1 MNEYVDMPQ
10 ELGNVEGSIW
20 ISKNN
25 KHLRYSTDNKD
36 DSVPS
41 WVNPI
46 SVYDVGSKD
55 IVKRGAP
62 VSVGLIN
69 QLAVEASGPG
79 DSAVVVTDPGV
90 NGWCIGIALEP
101 ASITSGNKKIHIQ
114 SHGQIEYDLSKKDDE
129 RYYLPPHTDK
139 AFTWTYEDIGRP
151 VYVSNKNKGEL
162 TLELTDAS
170 YDGGTIICVGR
181 VADAPLGTEKDIS
194 YQKILLEIQ
203 LSGDVRGV
211 VDTAQIS
218 VSMTSQIP
226 ATGTTITSANDRI
239 FFVKV
244 VNGKGS
250 FILNNDDLKT
260 PSTNVPIGAVVV
272 SPNSEGKIQLSPYY
286 GKDLLVTRLGII
298 SGNFGFTTADTGKTA
313 YLNDGFINFSK
324 GADSVEFKVGTC
336 ISETKFLV
344 DCRYTKENAASEMV
358 GTIKPV
364 FGDNLLDAG
373 FALVDQEVHSVLG
386 DEIDWTPLM
395 TNCYSKDIFVFSKS
409 KDGPFTR
416 VAEGGW
422 QLLDETG
429 NTGILSTAKPTYFK
443 FRNLFYTIVGN
454 DGNEKRCACQIK
466 YSAEGTPDAQSY
478 IWPEQAFELSLDEK
492 SGGKAGSSNVLIN
505 ISNLVQLGAYMD
517 NNGQNIEAY
526 DIVMLNKKND
536 SMMSPGYSM
545 VNGKVCG
552 YEWQISKIGAATYLE
567 LVTVPDGYG
576 ASDTLG
582 VTYPYGKALKNP
594 LDVIVTVRRR
604 PTQYNSIYLNQFP
617 KANPWLPHTDANGNL
632 LSGGER
638 IYFGAAVVPGE
649 EDGVNGDAVSGV
661 YKTAYKSFMEANFAN
676 GIASSKLVIAEGTDK
691 LETIKQIIQYG
702 EGANAKAIEWTYT
715 FSASGDAMAELNAS
729 FAPELMTKDLSKI
742 EKVEEVDDL
751 SALEINRQ
759 LGLKKFTFENSTLP
773 NVFQTADDRA
783 KLKSKTLIS
792 MPVGHGVYDGET
804 QFIIE
809 QRGFGDGSLS
819 RTILDKYNI
828 INEDNRASYLSN
840 IGLLR
845 KAALELEDRLLMV
858 ERVLY
863 GNSPDSTLW
872 NGYKFLEDDNYKI
885 SPEEML
891 ILDKGTLGYN
901 HFLRSR
907 LLYDESKFIQEEKL
921 LLGTVKNSSSLLDSF
936 IIACYFDYSSKY
948 DFEQA
953 TEKYF
958 QGMEDGD
965 RLHDLIK
972 ENNEI
977 LDATEEGKMIKDVAG
992 VKSVNHIQELW
1003 ITYKQQEYSHYQ
1015 MTLQNNGNYKNYQS
1029 NDMPSMKRIGSISA
1043 DKVVP
1048 FVVKKGYN
1056 WSERMEPRKDEFGK
1070 SIPTDG
1076 TSYTVYDTSGDN
1088 TDLYENHGH
1097 PMPWPVTLDSG
1108 IKRHISLEKN
1118 FFCNTIF
1125 GVSDG
1130 FEHHN
1135 DANKDHVYNPEP
1147 GEYQPSFYPQSLEGY
1162 LFDFEIKLSYLKTL
1176 FTASENLKSELT
1188 WLRPYLSVNVYKGIE
1203 GEEPFGFKNESL
1215 LRYEEGKMYSAFM
1228 LKENKISEIFSQYL
1242 GKTDIEIHSMV
1253 SNAQDLKQVE
1263 SRYINTEGQIL
1274 DLGTFE
1280 TVKVS
1285 SLTQAFYLFALT
1297 LLADSEAVLVSSV
1310 IRWLI
1315 GDYDNSSKSETE
1327 YSEDM
1332 DPDEIAA
1339 DVEGSIGDG
1348 DAALDINYIK
1358 DLYNKYVAAF
1368 TNFEKYIYATSKT
1381 SDLIPTIGALLKN
1394 YKMTITD
1401 ANGKELTY
1409 FSGTEQSITINS
1421 KLSYVISDFKKDYKS
1436 HYYDKATSLLATKE
1450 DLEQVLDKTT
1460 GTKRIN
1466 NESWFNLLK
1475 GGFEWGAGIPSVET
1489 AGVLQ
1494 NFSTS
1499 EKEIYTNNGK
1509 NITQMKPQFVK
1520 EQIVKDVELLLNQGT
1535 SDIRKMFPK
1544 YNARPGGLILHDLY
1558 YKATT
1563 EDAGSINYIS
1573 EGLWSYIFAE
1583 FNAIESFVAENT
1595 DLFIDDKNSFISLF
1609 VRYPPTPEL
1618 AKPFTYLPLN
1628 DNDDNNLD
1636 EKIDK
1641 KFGVV
1646 EVEYV
1651 PPAPVVEDGGD
1662 DEQLFSEVEA
1672 LFTDTVH
1679 TESRDDE
1686 LETKSIKAPI
1696 TKSYKKNDDAK
1707 ALVYSHIKIV
1717 EPPEMVPA
1725 EYDED
1730 GNLVTPEHLPEP
1742 PDPSEL
1748 EFIKEEHTMLPVGEW
1763 VDAEDDE
1770 VVFKDDVVYINPDEV
1785 VWKADS
1791 DKSKNNIVKVDVQ
1804 AETTVESEAETTV
1817 TVSAE
1822 TDVQAD
1828 AYTDVD
1834 VTAET
1839 TVENEAS
1846 TTVTVTADKL
1856 NETLKSLKDILKDVV
1871 EKLSEKKND
1880 KEEENADDSVGD
1892 ETESEADENDDGAEG
1907 VNENE
1912 EGDEVADETT
1922 EETDFTKLIAKIEA
1936 LAESISFE
1944 AKAETTVE
1952 STATTTVDAT
1962 AETTVDVSAVT
1973 DVEAT
1978 AETSITNTAT
1988 TTASGTFNMKN
1999 EFLSKVSWWPYIL
2012 RTPLVR
2018 KKVPVIVEN
2027 TDHYHEKTYF
2037 LNNLFASKD
2046 AYDYEYFVGT
2056 DEKDRV
2062 VTSPIEEDKKS
2073 LKGAKSL
2080 RWKLKDKTY
2089 IYGTQLPIPD
2099 VILNLTAAD
2108 ILDLIR
2114 INYSKTGLASH
2125 EYGLDAPKIT
2135 TTYPEITSK
2144 RQSRFI
2150 IDASDGRDKF
2160 VRFSYNGTYYIASG
2174 FSAVYIGSVPD
2185 GTFATAYKVC
2195 TGVFSGGTEGS
2206 SETYSF
2212 IVTRGQQQF
2221 YFKISKLYVISKT
2234 LKTSTVLTNA
2244 PYSDQAFI
2252 MKTVFNANPNVTD
2265 NTLVKD
2271 RIITADG
2278 DYVTDKEGN
2287 KPDEPEVPSK
2297 ALSKV
2302 FTEDFV
2308 KLIIM
2313 NSNLMVTT
2321 TRYMP
2326 LQVPGD
2332 EEAAKLGLRTIDEGN
2347 SNELSGIGER
2357 GFREFQSVTS
2367 EPDMSMIKNIEI
2379 FNSIEDAVKGV

>member
-25 KHLRYSTDNKD
+25 KHLRYNTDNKD

-218 VSMTSQIP
+218 VSMTSQVP
-226 ATGTTITSANDRI
+226 ATGTTITSANDKI

-313 YLNDGFINFSK
+313 YLNDGLINFSK

-409 KDGPFTR
+409 KSGPFTR

-545 VNGKVCG
+545 VNNKVCG

-567 LVTVPDGYG
+567 LVTVPEGYG

-594 LDVIVTVRRR
+594 IDVIVTVRRR

-649 EDGVNGDAVSGV
+649 EDGINDDAVSGV

-729 FAPELMTKDLSKI
+729 FAPELMTKDLGKI
-742 EKVEEVDDL
+742 SNVEEVDDL
-751 SALEINRQ
+751 KALEINRQ
-759 LGLKKFTFENSTLP
+759 LGVKKFTFEKSTSP

-783 KLKSKTLIS
+783 NLKSKTVFTI
-792 MPVGHGVYDGET
+792 PIGHGVYDDKT
-804 QFIIE
+804 LFIIE
-809 QRGFGDGSLS
+809 QKGFGDGSLS

-901 HFLRSR
+901 HLLRNR
-907 LLYDESKFIQEEKL
+907 LLYDESEFIREEKL
-921 LLGTVKNSSSLLDSF
+921 LLGTVKKSSSILDSF

-958 QGMEDGD
+958 EGMEAGNR
-965 RLHDLIK
+965 RLHDLIR

-977 LDATEEGKMIKDVAG
+977 LDATEEGRLVKDVAG

-1015 MTLQNNGNYKNYQS
+1015 MTLQNNGNYKDYQS
-1029 NDMPSMKRIGSISA
+1029 VDMPSMKKIGSISA

-1048 FVVKKGYN
+1048 FIVKKGYN
-1056 WSERMEPRKDEFGK
+1056 WTERMEPRKDEWGD

-1076 TSYTVYDTSGDN
+1076 IPYTKYDTSGDDM
-1088 TDLYENHGH
+1088 DLYENHGL
-1097 PMPWPVTLDSG
+1097 PMPWPVTLDAG

-1130 FEHHN
+1130 FEYHN
-1135 DANKDHVYNPEP
+1135 DASKDNVHDAEN
-1147 GEYQPSFYPQSLEGY
+1147 GEFIPSFYPQSLEGY

-1176 FTASENLKSELT
+1176 FTASENLKPEIT
-1188 WLRPYLSVNVYKGIE
+1188 WLRPYLSIEKYKGIE
-1203 GEEPFGFKNESL
+1203 GFEPFGFKNSASL
-1215 LRYEEGKMYSAFM
+1215 LKYEEGKMYSAFM

-1263 SRYINTEGQIL
+1263 SRYIDTSGQVL

-1297 LLADSEAVLVSSV
+1297 LLADSEAALVSSV

-1327 YSEDM
+1327 YGEDV

-1401 ANGKELTY
+1401 ANGKELTF
-1409 FSGTEQSITINS
+1409 FSGTETNIIINS

-1436 HYYDKATSLLATKE
+1436 HYYDKATSLLATKGE
-1450 DLEQVLDKTT
+1450 LEQVLDKVT
-1460 GTKRIN
+1460 GVKRIN

-1475 GGFEWGAGIPSVET
+1475 EGFEWGAGIPSVDT

-1499 EKEIYTNNGK
+1499 EKEIYNQLGRTV
-1509 NITQMKPQFVK
+1509 TQLKPQSVK

-1583 FNAIESFVAENT
+1583 YNAVESFVAENT

-1609 VRYPPTPEL
+1609 VRNPPTPEL

-1641 KFGVV
+1641 KFGVID
-1646 EVEYV
+1646 VEYV
-1651 PPAPVVEDGGD
+1651 PPEVDDDGNI
-1662 DEQLFSEVEA
+1662 EQEQDFSEIDA

-1686 LETKSIKAPI
+1686 LEIKSIKAPI
-1696 TKSYKKNDDAK
+1696 TKSYKKDDDAK
-1707 ALVYSHIKIV
+1707 AIVYSHIKIV

-1770 VVFKDDVVYINPDEV
+1770 VVFKDDVAYINPDEV

-1791 DKSKNNIVKVDVQ
+1791 DRNKDNIVKVDVH

-1856 NETLKSLKDILKDVV
+1856 NETLKSLKDILKEVV

-1907 VNENE
+1907 VNEDV

-1922 EETDFTKLIAKIEA
+1922 DFTELIEKIEA
-1936 LAESISFE
+1936 LTESITFE
-1944 AKAETTVE
+1944 ATAETTVE

-1962 AETTVDVSAVT
+1962 AETTVEVSAVT

-1999 EFLSKVSWWPYIL
+1999 EFLSKVSWWPYVL

-2056 DEKDRV
+2056 DEKDKV

-2114 INYSKTGLASH
+2114 INYSRTGLAGY
-2125 EYGLDAPKIT
+2125 EYSLDAPKIQ
-2135 TTYPEITSK
+2135 TTYPKIEGK
-2144 RQSRFI
+2144 RYSRFI
-2150 IDASDGRDKF
+2150 IDASDSKNKV
-2160 VRFSYNGTYYIASG
+2160 VRFSYNGTYYIATD
-2174 FSAVYIGSVPD
+2174 FSVTYIDSTPK
-2185 GTFATAYKVC
+2185 GTSATAYKVC
-2195 TGVFSGGTEGS
+2195 SGVFSGGTEGTN
-2206 SETYSF
+2206 ETYSF
-2212 IVTRGQQQF
+2212 VVTRAQQQF
-2221 YFKISKLYVISKT
+2221 YFSVGSFYVIPKT
-2234 LKTSTVLTNA
+2234 VKTSTILTNA
-2244 PYSDQAFI
+2244 PFEDRAFI
-2252 MKTVFNANPNVTD
+2252 LKRVFSTNPVATD
-2265 NTLVKD
+2265 NTLRKD
-2271 RIITADG
+2271 EIIATDG
-2278 DYVTDKEGN
+2278 GYAVN
-2287 KPDEPEVPSK
+2287 KDGKKLDEPEVATQ

-2308 KLIIM
+2308 KLMIM
-2313 NSNLMVTT
+2313 NSNVMVTT
-2321 TRYMP
+2321 TRYMQ
-2326 LQVPGD
+2326 LQTPKSED
-2332 EEAAKLGLRTIDEGN
+2332 IAKLGIMEVHEGD
-2347 SNELSGIGER
+2347 STELSGIGER
-2357 GFREFQSVTS
+2357 GFREFQSVTA
-2367 EPDMSMIKNIEI
+2367 EPDMSMIQDVEI
-2379 FNSIEDAVKGV
+2379 FDTLGAACNGI

>member
-10 ELGNVEGSIW
+10 ELGNVEGNIW

-46 SVYDVGSKD
+46 SVYDVGSKQP
-55 IVKRGAP
+55 VKRGAP
-62 VSVGLIN
+62 VSVGLIS

-79 DSAVVVTDPGV
+79 DSAVVTTDPGV

-101 ASITSGNKKIHIQ
+101 ASVSANSNKKIHIQ

-162 TLELTDAS
+162 TLELTEAS

-218 VSMTSQIP
+218 VPMTSQVP

-239 FFVKV
+239 FFVKM

-272 SPNSEGKIQLSPYY
+272 SPSSEGKIQLTPFY

-298 SGNFGFTTADTGKTA
+298 TGNFGFTTADTGKTA
-313 YLNDGFINFSK
+313 YLNDGLVNFSK

-373 FALVDQEVHSVLG
+373 FALVDQEVHPVLG
-386 DEIDWTPLM
+386 DSIDWTPLI

-429 NTGILSTAKPTYFK
+429 DTGILSTAKPTYFK

-478 IWPEQAFELSLDEK
+478 IWPEQAFELQLDEK

-526 DIVMLNKKND
+526 DIVMLNKKSD

-545 VNGKVCG
+545 VDGKVCG

-567 LVTVPDGYG
+567 LITVPDGYG

-582 VTYPYGKALKNP
+582 VTYPYGKTLKNP

-638 IYFGAAVVPGE
+638 IYFGAAIVPGE
-649 EDGVNGDAVSGV
+649 EDGVNDDAVSGV

-702 EGANAKAIEWTYT
+702 EGVDAKAIEWTYT

-729 FAPELMTKDLSKI
+729 FAPELMTKDLSKVDN
-742 EKVEEVDDL
+742 VEEVDDL
-751 SALEINRQ
+751 KALEINRQ
-759 LGLKKFTFENSTLP
+759 LGVKKFTFEKSTSP
-773 NVFQTADDRA
+773 NVFQTAEDRA
-783 KLKSKTLIS
+783 NLKSKTVFTI
-792 MPVGHGVYDGET
+792 PVGHGVYDDET
-804 QFIIE
+804 LFIIE
-809 QRGFGDGSLS
+809 QKGFGDGSLS
-819 RTILDKYNI
+819 RTVLDKYNI

-901 HFLRSR
+901 HLLRNR
-907 LLYDESKFIQEEKL
+907 LLYDESEFIREEKL
-921 LLGTVKNSSSLLDSF
+921 LLGTVKKSSSILDSF

-958 QGMEDGD
+958 EGMEAGNR
-965 RLHDLIK
+965 RLHDLIR

-977 LDATEEGKMIKDVAG
+977 LDATEEGRLIKDVAG

-1015 MTLQNNGNYKNYQS
+1015 MTLQNNGNYKDYQS
-1029 NDMPSMKRIGSISA
+1029 VDMPSMKKIGSISA

-1056 WSERMEPRKDEFGK
+1056 WTERMEPRKDEWGD

-1076 TSYTVYDTSGDN
+1076 IPYTRYDTSSDDM
-1088 TDLYENHGH
+1088 DLYENHGL
-1097 PMPWPVTLDSG
+1097 PMPWPVTLDAG

-1130 FEHHN
+1130 FEYHN
-1135 DANKDHVYNPEP
+1135 NASKDDVHDAEN
-1147 GEYQPSFYPQSLEGY
+1147 GEFIPSFYPQSLEGY

-1176 FTASENLKSELT
+1176 FTASENLKPEIT
-1188 WLRPYLSVNVYKGIE
+1188 WLRPYLSIEKYKGIE
-1203 GEEPFGFKNESL
+1203 GFEPFGFKNSASL
-1215 LRYEEGKMYSAFM
+1215 LKYEEGKMYSAFM

-1263 SRYINTEGQIL
+1263 SRYIDTSGQVL

-1297 LLADSEAVLVSSV
+1297 LLADSEAALVSSV

-1315 GDYDNSSKSETE
+1315 GDYDNSSKSEQE
-1327 YSEDM
+1327 YGEDV

-1339 DVEGSIGDG
+1339 DVEAGAGNG

-1401 ANGKELTY
+1401 ANGKELTF
-1409 FSGTEQSITINS
+1409 FSGTETNITINS
-1421 KLSYVISDFKKDYKS
+1421 KLSYVISDFKKDYRS
-1436 HYYDKATSLLATKE
+1436 HYYDKATSLLATKGE
-1450 DLEQVLDKTT
+1450 LEQVLDKVT
-1460 GTKRIN
+1460 GVKRIN

-1475 GGFEWGAGIPSVET
+1475 EGFEWGAGIPSVDT

-1499 EKEIYTNNGK
+1499 EKEIYNQLGRTV
-1509 NITQMKPQFVK
+1509 TQLKPQSVK

-1563 EDAGSINYIS
+1563 EDAVSINYIS

-1583 FNAIESFVAENT
+1583 YNAVESFVAENT

-1609 VRYPPTPEL
+1609 VRNPPTPEL

-1641 KFGVV
+1641 KFGVID
-1646 EVEYV
+1646 VEYV
-1651 PPAPVVEDGGD
+1651 PPEVDDDGNI
-1662 DEQLFSEVEA
+1662 EQEQDFSEIDA

-1686 LETKSIKAPI
+1686 LEIKSIKAPI
-1696 TKSYKKNDDAK
+1696 SKSYKKDNDAK

-1717 EPPEMVPA
+1717 EPPPMVPA
-1725 EYDED
+1725 EYDEE
-1730 GNLVTPEHLPEP
+1730 GNLITPEHLPEP

-1763 VDAEDDE
+1763 VDAEDGE
-1770 VVFKDDVVYINPDEV
+1770 VVYKESMEYIPSEKLIWKNDGDGANNTDVNLDVKIDARTDV
-1785 VWKADS
+1785 
-1791 DKSKNNIVKVDVQ
+1791 KSN
-1804 AETTVESEAETTV
+1804 ATTQV
-1817 TVSAE
+1817 TVNTGE
-1822 TDVQAD
+1822 
-1828 AYTDVD
+1828 
-1834 VTAET
+1834 
-1839 TVENEAS
+1839 
-1846 TTVTVTADKL
+1846 L
-1856 NETLKSLKDILKDVV
+1856 NETLAALKEILSKITEKFGDDEELTEKVQALTGSITFSATAKTDV
-1871 EKLSEKKND
+1871 
-1880 KEEENADDSVGD
+1880 
-1892 ETESEADENDDGAEG
+1892 T
-1907 VNENE
+1907 
-1912 EGDEVADETT
+1912 
-1922 EETDFTKLIAKIEA
+1922 
-1936 LAESISFE
+1936 
-1944 AKAETTVE
+1944 
-1952 STATTTVDAT
+1952 STATTTAT
-1962 AETTVDVSAVT
+1962 A
-1973 DVEAT
+1973 
-1978 AETSITNTAT
+1978 
-1988 TTASGTFNMKN
+1988 TASGKFNMKN
-1999 EFLSKVSWWPYIL
+1999 EIVSKIKHWPYVL

-2056 DEKDRV
+2056 DEEDKV
-2062 VTSPIEEDKKS
+2062 VTSPIEEDDKS
-2073 LKGAKSL
+2073 LLKAKEL

-2114 INYSKTGLASH
+2114 INYSRSGLASY
-2125 EYGLDAPKIT
+2125 EYSLDAPKIT
-2135 TTYPEITSK
+2135 TSYPKIEGK
-2144 RQSRFI
+2144 RYSRFI
-2150 IDASDGRDKF
+2150 IDAFDSKNKV
-2160 VRFSYNGTYYIASG
+2160 VRFSYNGTYYIATD
-2174 FSAVYIGSVPD
+2174 FSVTYIDSTPK
-2185 GTFATAYKVC
+2185 GTSATAYKVC
-2195 TGVFSGGTEGS
+2195 SGVFSGGTEGTN
-2206 SETYSF
+2206 ETYSF
-2212 IVTRGQQQF
+2212 VVTRAQQQF
-2221 YFKISKLYVISKT
+2221 YFSVGSFYVIPKT
-2234 LKTSTVLTNA
+2234 VKTSTILTNA
-2244 PYSDQAFI
+2244 PFEDRAFI
-2252 MKTVFNANPNVTD
+2252 LKRVFSTNPTATD
-2265 NTLVKD
+2265 NTLRKD
-2271 RIITADG
+2271 EIIATDG
-2278 DYVTDKEGN
+2278 GYAVN
-2287 KPDEPEVPSK
+2287 KDGKKLDEPEVATQ

-2308 KLIIM
+2308 KLMIM
-2313 NSNLMVTT
+2313 NSNVMVTT
-2321 TRYMP
+2321 TRYMQ
-2326 LQVPGD
+2326 LQTPKSED
-2332 EEAAKLGLRTIDEGN
+2332 IAKLGIMEVHEGD
-2347 SNELSGIGER
+2347 STELSGIGER
-2357 GFREFQSVTS
+2357 GFREFQSVTA
-2367 EPDMSMIKNIEI
+2367 EPDMSMIQDVEI
-2379 FNSIEDAVKGV
+2379 FDTLGAACNGI